1 MPKDLERDLGL
12 PSVVAISIGA
22 MVGSG
27 IFILPALAVKEAGA
41 GVVLAYLFAGVLVL
55 PAALSKAEMA
65 TAMPEAGGTYVYI
78 ERSMG
83 PLLGTIA
90 GVGTWFSLSFKGALA
105 LVGGVPYLLLLFDLP
120 VRPVAIALA
129 ALLVVINVVGAEQTG
144 RLQVGIVA
152 VMLAAMAWFVV
163 GGGPAVETA
172 AYDGLWS
179 YGAEGIFAATGLVF
193 VSYAGVTKI
202 SSVAEEIED
211 PDRVIP
217 LAMLGSLAFT
227 TLLYVLIVA
236 VIVGV
241 VPLETVAGSSTPV
254 ADAADATLGVAG
266 VGAVVL
272 AALLALVS
280 TANAG
285 ILSASRYPFA
295 MARDALAPSRLS
307 EVSDRF
313 TTPVNAITL
322 TGGVMLILIAF
333 VPILEIAKL
342 ASAFKILVFALI
354 NVALVGFRE
363 SDTAVY
369 DPSFESPLY
378 PWTQVFGA
386 LTGFALLTQM
396 GAVAIVGAAVITAGS
411 TLWYLWYVRRRVS
424 REGAIRES
432 MRQSVGQEAVERT
445 ETALDDS
452 LDETVLV
459 ALPEDADRES
469 ERTLL
474 ELASTLCSEDG
485 RVAAV
490 QFDEVPD
497 QTPLRYASSVQTGSD
512 VAFERRTDELSAGV
526 DARVEYAELVSHHP
540 ARAVANAAADVDA
553 DLLLVDRDAT
563 FGDGRLRRDVDRI
576 RKRTDCDTL
585 AVQTHDLDDVAA
597 VTLVATRGPYDPT
610 KVRVGAAIA
619 DATGASLRLVYPLP
633 ERSSTEQRHVLE
645 AYHADL
651 VAACSV
657 PTEATFTPPTGLS
670 AAVSMPDAE
679 TNIVLHGRN
688 GGLTAGLSRQE
699 RATRAVI
706 DDSDHATI
714 TVHSGGESARP
725 LRRVLDRLAF

>member
-1 MPKDLERDLGL
+1 MPKGLERDLGL
-12 PSVVAISIGA
+12 LSVLAISIGA

-41 GVVLAYLFAGVLVL
+41 GVILAYLFAGILVL

-105 LVGGVPYLLLLFDLP
+105 LVGGVPYLLLVFELP
-120 VRPVAIALA
+120 ARPVAIALA
-129 ALLVVINVVGAEQTG
+129 GLLIVVNIVGVEQTG
-144 RLQVGIVA
+144 RLQIAIVA
-152 VMLAAMAWFVV
+152 VMLAAMGWFVV
-163 GGGPAVETA
+163 GGGPAVQTTA
-172 AYDGLWS
+172 YGGLWS
-179 YGAEGIFAATGLVF
+179 YGVEGIFAATGLVF

-202 SSVAEEIED
+202 ASVAEEVEA

-217 LAMLGSLAFT
+217 LAMLGSLVFT

-241 VPLETVAGSSTPV
+241 VPLETIAGSSTPV
-254 ADAADATLGVAG
+254 ADVADATLGVAG

-285 ILSASRYPFA
+285 VLSASRYPFA
-295 MARDALAPSRLS
+295 MARDKLAPDLLS
-307 EVSDRF
+307 GVSDRF

-322 TGGVMLILIAF
+322 TGGVILLLIAF

-342 ASAFKILVFALI
+342 ASAFKILVFALV
-354 NVALVGFRE
+354 NVALIGFRE
-363 SDTAVY
+363 SDTVAY
-369 DPSFESPLY
+369 DPAFESPLY
-378 PWTQVFGA
+378 PWTQIFGMV
-386 LTGFALLTQM
+386 TGAALLTQM
-396 GAVAIVGAAVITAGS
+396 GPVAIVGAVAIVVGS
-411 TLWYLWYVRRRVS
+411 TLWYLGYVRNRVS

-432 MRQSVGQEAVERT
+432 VRQSAGRDAIERT
-445 ETALDDS
+445 ESVLDEAPG
-452 LDETVLV
+452 ETVLI

-474 ELASTLCSEDG
+474 KLAATLCSENG
-485 RVAAV
+485 RVAAI

-497 QTPLRYASSVQTGSD
+497 QTPLRYASGIQTGRD
-512 VAFERRTDELSAGV
+512 LAFERRTDELSEGV
-526 DARVEYAELVSHHP
+526 DVPVKHAELVSHHP

-553 DLLLVDRDAT
+553 DLLLVDQDAT
-563 FGDGRLRRDVDRI
+563 FDDSRFGSDVGRI
-576 RKRTDCDTL
+576 RGLTGCDTL
-585 AVQTHDLDDVAA
+585 TVQTHDLDDIST
-597 VTLVATRGPYDPT
+597 VTLVATRGPYDPM
-610 KVRVGAAIA
+610 KVRVGEAIA
-619 DATGASLRLVYPLP
+619 SATDASLRLVFQLP
-633 ERSSTEQRHVLE
+633 ERSSTEHRRVLE
-645 AYHADL
+645 AYHEEL

-657 PTEATFTPPTGLS
+657 PTSATFATPDELDGTVS
-670 AAVSMPDAE
+670 APEAE
-679 TNIVLHGRN
+679 SKILIHSRK
-688 GGLTAGLSRQE
+688 GGLTAVLSRRD

-706 DDSDHATI
+706 DDSNHATI
-714 TVHSGGESARP
+714 GIHTGRASTGP
-725 LRRVLDRLAF
+725 LGQVLDRLAF

>member
-12 PSVVAISIGA
+12 PAVVAISIGA

-41 GVVLAYLFAGVLVL
+41 GVILAYLFAGVLVL
-55 PAALSKAEMA
+55 PAAVSKAEMA

-105 LVGGVPYLLLLFDLP
+105 LVGGVPYLVLVFDLP
-120 VRPVAIALA
+120 VRPVAVGLA
-129 ALLVVINVVGAEQTG
+129 ALLIVVNIVGAEQTG

-172 AYDGLWS
+172 SYGGLWS
-179 YGAEGIFAATGLVF
+179 YGVEGIFAATGLVF

-202 SSVAEEIED
+202 ASVAEEVED

-217 LAMLGSLAFT
+217 VAMLGSLGIT
-227 TLLYVLIVA
+227 TMLYVLIVA

-241 VPLETVAGSSTPV
+241 VPLETIAGSSTPV
-254 ADAADATLGVAG
+254 ADAADATLGAAG

-285 ILSASRYPFA
+285 VLSASRYPFA
-295 MARDALAPSRLS
+295 MARDGIAPTILS
-307 EVSDRF
+307 SVSDRF

-322 TGGVMLILIAF
+322 TGLVMLVLIAF

-363 SDTAVY
+363 SETTAY

-378 PWTQVFGA
+378 PWTQIFGTV
-386 LTGFALLTQM
+386 TGFALLTQM
-396 GAVAIVGAAVITAGS
+396 GTVAIVGAVVIVAAS
-411 TLWYLWYVRRRVS
+411 VLWYFGYVRRRVT

-432 MRQSVGQEAVERT
+432 VRRSVGQQAIERT
-445 ETALDDS
+445 RTALAETAS
-452 LDETVLV
+452 ETVLV
-459 ALPEDADRES
+459 ALPEGASAES
-469 ERTLL
+469 ERSLVS
-474 ELASTLCSEDG
+474 LASTLCPDDG
-485 RVAAV
+485 RVVVV

-497 QTPLRYASSVQTGSD
+497 QTPLRYAAGVQSVTD
-512 VAFERRTDELSAGV
+512 AEFERRTDELAADV
-526 DARVEYAELVSHHP
+526 DVPVEYGELVSHHP
-540 ARAVANAAADVDA
+540 DRAVANAVTDLGA
-553 DLLLVDRDAT
+553 DLLVVDRDAT
-563 FGDGRLRRDVDRI
+563 FESSVFGDSVARIGDRAE
-576 RKRTDCDTL
+576 CDTL
-585 AVQTHDLDDVAA
+585 AVSAGEFADIDTVSL
-597 VTLVATRGPYDPT
+597 VTTRGPYDPL
-610 KVRVGAAIA
+610 KVRIGDAIA
-619 DATGASLRLVYPLP
+619 SDTGASLRFVYPLS
-633 ERSSTEQRHVLE
+633 EDNSGEQLRVLRE
-645 AYHADL
+645 YHDDL
-651 VAACSV
+651 VEACSV
-657 PTEATFTPPTGLS
+657 PTACTFARSDDIDAT
-670 AAVSMPDAE
+670 VSTDNPAGNLVIHSWE
-679 TNIVLHGRN
+679 
-688 GGLTAGLSRQE
+688 GGLTAHRSERE
-699 RATRAVI
+699 RATQAAI
-706 DDSDHATI
+706 DGTGQATVE
-714 TVHSGGESARP
+714 VHPRTDQGP
-725 LRRVLDRLAF
+725 LRRVLDRLVF